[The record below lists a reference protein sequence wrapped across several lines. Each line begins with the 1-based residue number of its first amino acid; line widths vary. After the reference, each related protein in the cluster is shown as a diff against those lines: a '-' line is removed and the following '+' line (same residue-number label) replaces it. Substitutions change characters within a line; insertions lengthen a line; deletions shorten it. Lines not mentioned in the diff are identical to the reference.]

1 MGKRNVINHLVFITV
16 IAVILLVNTG
26 QALGQFIVQP
36 MRLDLTSL
44 PGRIIET
51 ALDLQSLD
59 PNEVVAVDLS
69 VTELSQ
75 EEDGQWQIVGP
86 NDVDLS
92 KLSSC
97 SSWIQTGLD
106 SINIV
111 PMGMDRVPVTIR
123 VPRRTRG
130 FYAAAIVATVRPRLD
145 IAADF
150 NVIVRFLIP
159 VLIEVQGRPMRH
171 RVEMG
176 DLGLEFVPPR
186 EGNPAS
192 TNVTMRIDN
201 KGGTRSS
208 LKSFAVVKSFQDGH
222 WKQVTNA
229 EFRGTGIIPG
239 ARLKLRTN
247 IGKALPAGKYQI
259 SGLMYVDGSRAR
271 RVTQEITFES
281 DPSITQVASDAAV
294 DLYPPDLMIN
304 SRPGA
309 IRTTSIIFYNSSDE
323 AVNVR
328 TALALPPRLKGI
340 VFGTLKGDDL
350 DGTKF
355 LRLEPE
361 TFTIP
366 SNTER
371 NLRVIASIPEG
382 IEMYPCFYALLGLSS
397 TYSDGQSAGI
407 KTGHICL
414 INDELSVEPFVTGMK
429 LTTAHKE
436 ESEYYVIARF
446 GNFGQIHFTP
456 ISCRAAVL
464 DTTLAPRKR
473 VTLNSRKTGLMLPL
487 EARDFSEVIDFAGLP
502 EGIYRLVVALE
513 YAPGQTAMKQLA
525 IQVRV
530 QGGGRREI
538 EVVAGDEINEPIPI
552 NW

>member
-1 MGKRNVINHLVFITV
+1 MRKRNVINHLVFITV
-16 IAVILLVNTG
+16 IAVISLVNTG
-26 QALGQFIVQP
+26 RAFGQFIVQP

-59 PNEVVAVDLS
+59 PNEVVAVDLR

-75 EEDGQWQIVGP
+75 EEDGQWQIVDS
-86 NDVDLS
+86 NDVNVS

-97 SSWIQTGLD
+97 SSWIQIGLD
-106 SINIV
+106 GVDIV
-111 PMGMDRVPVTIR
+111 PMGMERVPFAIR

-145 IAADF
+145 IGGNV

-176 DLGLEFVPPR
+176 DLGLEFVPSR

-201 KGGTRSS
+201 KGGTRSR
-208 LKSFAVVKSFQDGH
+208 LKSFAEVKSFQDGH
-222 WKQVTNA
+222 WKQVTRA

-239 ARLKLRTN
+239 AKLKLRTN
-247 IGKALPAGKYQI
+247 IGKALPAGKYRI
-259 SGLMYVDGSRAR
+259 SGLLYVDGSRAK
-271 RVTQEITFES
+271 RVTKEVTFES
-281 DPSITQVASDAAV
+281 DPSITRVANDAAV
-294 DLYPPDLMIN
+294 DLYPPDIMIN

-309 IRTTSIIFYNSSDE
+309 IRTTSIRVYNASDE

-328 TALALPPRLKGI
+328 TALALPPRLKGV
-340 VFGTLKGDDL
+340 VFGTLKGNDL
-350 DGTKF
+350 DGTRF

-361 TFTIP
+361 TFTLP
-366 SNTER
+366 SNAER
-371 NLRVIASIPEG
+371 KLRVIASIPEG
-382 IEMYPCFYALLGLSS
+382 TEMYPCFYTLLGLSS

-407 KTGHICL
+407 RTGHICL
-414 INDELSVEPFVTGMK
+414 LNDEVSIEPFVTGMR
-429 LTTAHKE
+429 LNTAYKE

-464 DTTLAPRKR
+464 DTTLTPRKR

-502 EGIYRLVVALE
+502 EGIYRLAVVLE

-538 EVVAGDEINEPIPI
+538 EVVGGDEINEPIPI